1 MKQNAKR
8 RARNL
13 PVKSKMKTMFK
24 KGLSLI
30 KEGKAEEAAKL
41 MPEIFS
47 NIDTAVK
54 KNLLHENNAARKK
67 SRLAKALNDLQQKGG
82 SKVEE
87 AEAGKKEKKSTKKVT
102 KKTDKTKSEDKK

>member
-1 MKQNAKR
+1 MRQNAKR

-13 PVKSKMKTMFK
+13 PVKSQMKTMFK

-30 KEGKAEEAAKL
+30 KEGKADEAAAL

-47 NIDTAVK
+47 IIDMAVK

-67 SRLAKALNDLQQKGG
+67 SKLAKALNDLQKSGG
-82 SKVEE
+82 
-87 AEAGKKEKKSTKKVT
+87 G
-102 KKTDKTKSEDKK
+102 KSEDSAADEKKKPAKNAAKPKSEEKK